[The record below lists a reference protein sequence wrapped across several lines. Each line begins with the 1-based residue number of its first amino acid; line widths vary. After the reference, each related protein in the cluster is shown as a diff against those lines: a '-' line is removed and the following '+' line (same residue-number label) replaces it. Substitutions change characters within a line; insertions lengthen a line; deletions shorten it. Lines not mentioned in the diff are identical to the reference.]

1 MSLEPANA
9 KRQTASTQA
18 PDGFPP
24 DARHRLTL
32 PIQIS
37 AVLLDLAWLKCVV
50 RLRTRDGYRIATT
63 LLKVDPVGCT
73 FIFDGCRTEAER
85 DLLLTSDEI
94 AVSAVLR
101 DVKIRFVINRPYPI
115 RYQGGMACAAAF
127 PAQLYHFERRRHPRA
142 RPNAAMGYRCELR
155 TPDNEVL
162 KLDIADLSLSGVG
175 LRTSIANTN
184 PFPAGTILPKCRL
197 DFRNQGELE
206 FDLQVVGNGLVW
218 SDQRAMHHI
227 GCTFVSLGP
236 GQQTFI
242 QRLVYHIELAGR
254 E

>member
-1 MSLEPANA
+1 MSLNPSNA
-9 KRQTASTQA
+9 RRQGEGTQA
-18 PDGFPP
+18 PDGFPS

-32 PIQIS
+32 PMQIS

-63 LLKVDPVGCT
+63 LLKVDPAGRT
-73 FIFDGCRTEAER
+73 FIFDGCRTVAER

-101 DVKIRFVINRPYPI
+101 DVKIQFVIGKPYPI
-115 RYQGGMACAAAF
+115 QYQGGMACAAAF
-127 PAQLYHFERRRHPRA
+127 PTQLYHFERRRHPRA
-142 RPNAAMGYRCELR
+142 RPHAAMGYRCEVR
-155 TPDNEVL
+155 TPDDQLL

-175 LRTSIANTN
+175 LRTKLASTD
-184 PFPAGTILPKCRL
+184 PLPAGTILQKCRL
-197 DFRNQGELE
+197 DFRSQGELE
-206 FDLQVVGNGLVW
+206 FDLQVVGHGLVW

-227 GCTFVSLGP
+227 GCTYVSLAP
-236 GQQTFI
+236 AQQTFL